1 MNKNIQEMIIE
12 LKKLVPA
19 ENFRKEPEYVT
30 SALLELEEKHQL
42 NTVDFLT
49 GIRIGELDEDTRWRW
64 VNEYETFK
72 LFNGDET
79 RINSINRKG
88 SECNER

>member
-1 MNKNIQEMIIE
+1 MTMNEILME
-12 LKKLVPA
+12 LKKVVPA

-30 SALLELEEKHQL
+30 SALLELEAKHQL

-49 GIRIGELDEDTRWRW
+49 GMRIGELDEDTRWRW

>member
-1 MNKNIQEMIIE
+1 M
-12 LKKLVPA
+12 
-19 ENFRKEPEYVT
+19 T

-79 RINSINRKG
+79 RINSINSKG

>member
-1 MNKNIQEMIIE
+1 MIVE
-12 LKKLVPA
+12 LKKVVPA

-30 SALLELEEKHQL
+30 SALLKFEAKHQL

-64 VNEYETFK
+64 LNEYETFK

-79 RINSINRKG
+79 HINSIKNKG
-88 SECNER
+88 CERNER